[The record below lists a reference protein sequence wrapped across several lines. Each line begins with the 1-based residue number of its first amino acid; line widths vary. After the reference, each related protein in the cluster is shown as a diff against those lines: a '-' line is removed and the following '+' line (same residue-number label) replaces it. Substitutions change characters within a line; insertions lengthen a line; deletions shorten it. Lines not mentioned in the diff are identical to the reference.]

1 MRMNEEQLGT
11 IAAAMEKIA
20 NELEAVAKAVKDL
33 ENTTDK
39 MVDELTMIRYA
50 QE

>member
-1 MRMNEEQLGT
+1 MNEEQVEM
-11 IAAAMEKIA
+11 IVDVMEKIA
-20 NELEAVAKAVKDL
+20 KELEAVAKAVKDL

-50 QE
+50 QD